1 LRGAKAAGVEMH
13 AARAHGDAHILAVHT
28 PRYVKFLANAWRKWN
43 RPKGKAYEEM
53 MASIRPVERPARYPS
68 DILGQAGWH
77 QMDFSCP
84 ITEQTWTSV
93 KASADSALSA
103 AELVVE
109 GDKVA
114 YALCRPPGH
123 HAYADRAGGF
133 CFLNNS
139 AIVAQYLRQSWDQ
152 VAILD
157 IDVHHGNGTQGIFY
171 DRPDVLTVSIH
182 ADPKKYYPYYYGYE
196 TQRGKGKGTGYN
208 INIPV
213 PVKSDDEVWMGA
225 LEMALGEIR
234 DAAPGALVIAL
245 GLDAHEADPLA
256 GGAVTTGLHPHGS
269 CHFQARPAD
278 GHRSGRWLP
287 DRRPGEQPDGVSQ
300 RFWWVTIPVI
310 TGLDPVISRDAR
322 IKSGH
327 DACFTCI
334 APKRDMCS
342 EASPG

>member
-1 LRGAKAAGVEMH
+1 MKAVFHHNQLLHYPKRYLQRGHIVEFPEQPERAKRLLRGAKAAGVEMH

-28 PRYVKFLANAWRKWN
+28 PRYVKFLSNAWRKWN

-53 MASIRPVERPARYPS
+53 MASIRPVERPSRYPS

-103 AELVVE
+103 AELVAE
-109 GDKVA
+109 GEKVA

-256 GGAVTTGLHPHGS
+256 GGAVTTEGFTRMSHAIAKL
-269 CHFQARPAD
+269 D
-278 GHRSGRWLP
+278 LP
-287 DRRPGEQPDGVSQ
+287 
-300 RFWWVTIPVI
+300 TVI
-310 TGLDPVISRDAR
+310 VQEGGYLTDDLENNLTAFLKGF
-322 IKSGH
+322 G
-327 DACFTCI
+327 
-334 APKRDMCS
+334 
-342 EASPG
+342 G

>member
-1 LRGAKAAGVEMH
+1 MKAVFHHNQLLHYPKRYLQRGHIVEFPEQPERAKRLLRGAKAAGVEMH

-28 PRYVKFLANAWRKWN
+28 PRYVKFLSNAWRKWN

-93 KASADSALSA
+93 KASADSALTA
-103 AELVVE
+103 AELVAE
-109 GDKVA
+109 GEKVA

-171 DRPDVLTVSIH
+171 DRSDVLTVSIH

-225 LEMALGEIR
+225 LELALGEIR

-256 GGAVTTGLHPHGS
+256 GGAVTTAGFTRMANAISKL
-269 CHFQARPAD
+269 D
-278 GHRSGRWLP
+278 LP
-287 DRRPGEQPDGVSQ
+287 
-300 RFWWVTIPVI
+300 TVI
-310 TGLDPVISRDAR
+310 VQEGGYLTDDLENNLTAFLKGF
-322 IKSGH
+322 G
-327 DACFTCI
+327 
-334 APKRDMCS
+334 
-342 EASPG
+342 G